1 MRKILCIEDN
11 YQDFRC
17 YCSLYFFCL
26 REESELIMSTMS
38 ALAQELGFT
47 VNPVTTVETTPHE
60 PGVYVLSFG
69 EVHFINATDDVQ
81 KGLVARMGKVEK
93 KIGVF
98 SNMKDKLSGLAYIPA
113 ESLDVASELVSKLI
127 SDHPNHMVRV

>member
-1 MRKILCIEDN
+1 M
-11 YQDFRC
+11 
-17 YCSLYFFCL
+17 
-26 REESELIMSTMS
+26 
-38 ALAQELGFT
+38 
-47 VNPVTTVETTPHE
+47 
-60 PGVYVLSFG
+60 YVLSLG

-81 KGLVARMGKVEK
+81 KGLVACMGKVEK

-98 SNMKDKLSGLAYIPA
+98 SNVKDKLSGLAYIPA